1 MFKSKRSKNRNIR
14 QELDFINNLYSNE
27 TNTSANNNYA
37 TEEINVSMRENSEVN
52 QSDEIINMPSTS
64 KGTNNYINSPQMT
77 TSVPYDQET
86 ITVPTFGDLLG
97 NEDHN
102 VNSFS
107 TVSEINN
114 SSRNSFNE
122 NLGIWAVECNIPNAT
137 VNKLL
142 KLMKKQDNINTQD
155 LPYDSRT
162 LLATLKPAERF
173 IRTVIPGSYYHFG
186 LAEGIRRYA
195 TSSLTE
201 IKIAIGVDG
210 LPLTKSNNSQF
221 WPIMAY
227 IVGMDKNVFPV
238 GIYFGKSKPKD
249 SNDFLLDFVAETKY
263 LITNGIEINGCIK
276 KVIIYS
282 FVCDAPAKSFLLKTK
297 GHSGYSSCNRCIAE
311 GEYYQNRICF
321 PYSNSKSTKRTH
333 KTYENMTYE
342 EHHVGESI
350 SNLVELPGI
359 DLVHMFTLDYMHLVC
374 LGVVKKL
381 IGLWLHKGP
390 LNVRLPSRDVHKLT
404 EALLAVKCY
413 IPSDFVRKTR
423 EIQEVSRWKATE
435 LRLFLLYIGPIV
447 LKNIISENCYNH
459 FMTLNISM
467 IILLSPNLQNYLP
480 YAEELL
486 EYFIKTFEI
495 LYGRE
500 HNSHNIHGLSHLC
513 DDFKY
518 YGPLDNCSAFPFENY
533 MKELKSKI
541 RKHEKPLEQV
551 INRYSEIY
559 SHNSLSLSKNPT
571 NHPILLLP
579 HNNGPLI
586 NNLNGCQYKKLIWKN
601 IQINTK
607 FDKDSYVLTTDRE
620 VFKCL
625 NIVKQKT
632 DIVLIGKYFKTKTL
646 FYDKPTDS
654 TEFDI
659 YIVKDLAQSLKTC
672 AINNIKKKIMLIAH
686 NGNLIAMPIIHTA

>member
-1 MFKSKRSKNRNIR
+1 IMFKSKRSKNRNIR

-27 TNTSANNNYA
+27 TNTSNNNYA
-37 TEEINVSMRENSEVN
+37 TEKINVSKGKNSEDN

-77 TSVPYDQET
+77 TSIPYDQET
-86 ITVPTFGDLLG
+86 ITVSTFDDLLG

-102 VNSFS
+102 VNPFS

-114 SSRNSFNE
+114 SSSNLSCNSFNE

-227 IVGMDKNVFPV
+227 IVGTDKNVFPV

-249 SNDFLLDFVAETKY
+249 SNDFLLDSVAETKS

-276 KVIIYS
+276 KVTQDIPHVTDVLQKNI
-282 FVCDAPAKSFLLKTK
+282 
-297 GHSGYSSCNRCIAE
+297 
-311 GEYYQNRICF
+311 QNI
-321 PYSNSKSTKRTH
+321 S
-333 KTYENMTYE
+333 NMTNE

-359 DLVHMFTLDYMHLVC
+359 DLVRMFTLDYMHLVC

-447 LKNIISENCYNH
+447 LKNIISDNCYNH
-459 FMTLNISM
+459 FMSLNISM
-467 IILLSPNLQNYLP
+467 IILLSPNLQHYLP

-559 SHNSLSLSKNPT
+559 SHNSLSLSKNPI

-601 IQINTK
+601 IQINTR
-607 FDKDSYVLTTDRE
+607 FDKDSHVLTTDRE
-620 VFKCL
+620 VFKYL

-632 DIVLIGKYFKTKTL
+632 DIVLIGKHFKTKTL
-646 FYDKPTDS
+646 FHDKPTDS

-659 YIVKDLAQSLKTC
+659 YIVKDLAQSLKT
-672 AINNIKKKIMLIAH
+672 
-686 NGNLIAMPIIHTA
+686 

>member
-1 MFKSKRSKNRNIR
+1 MFKSKRSKSRNIR

-27 TNTSANNNYA
+27 NNTLPTNNHGTV
-37 TEEINVSMRENSEVN
+37 EINACTGKDI
-52 QSDEIINMPSTS
+52 QFDKIINLPSTS
-64 KGTNNYINSPQMT
+64 TRKNNNNISPHLANSTPCA
-77 TSVPYDQET
+77 QET
-86 ITVPTFGDLLG
+86 ITSASQLD
-97 NEDHN
+97 NEEN
-102 VNSFS
+102 EENNLYSFTNAS
-107 TVSEINN
+107 DINN
-114 SSRNSFNE
+114 SFKE
-122 NLGIWAVECNIPNAT
+122 KLGIWAVECNVPKTT

-142 KLMKKQDNINTQD
+142 KLLKRQDNINTQD
-155 LPYDSRT
+155 LPNDCRT
-162 LLATLKPAERF
+162 LLVTPKSTERF
-173 IRTVIPGSYYHFG
+173 IRTVTPGSYYHFG

-195 TSSLTE
+195 ISSLTD
-201 IKIAIGVDG
+201 IKIAIGIDG
-210 LPLTKSNNSQF
+210 LPLAKSNNSQF

-249 SNDFLLDFVAETKY
+249 SNDFLLDFVAETKD
-263 LITNGIEINGCIK
+263 LITNGIEINGCII

-282 FVCDAPAKSFLLKTK
+282 FVCDAPARSFLLKTK

-321 PYSNSKSTKRTH
+321 PYSDSKSTKRTH
-333 KTYENMTYE
+333 ETYENMTYE
-342 EHHVGESI
+342 EHHVAESI

-359 DLVHMFTLDYMHLVC
+359 DLVHTFALDYMHLVC

-381 IGLWLHKGP
+381 IMLWLHKGP
-390 LNVRLPSRDVHKLT
+390 LNVRIPSRNVHKLT

-423 EIQEVSRWKATE
+423 EIQEISRWKATE
-435 LRLFLLYIGPIV
+435 LRLFLLYVGPIV
-447 LKNIISENCYNH
+447 LKNIINDDFYNH
-459 FMTLNISM
+459 FMSLNISM
-467 IILLSPNLQNYLP
+467 IILLSPNLHNYVP

-486 EYFIKTFEI
+486 DYFIKTFEI

-559 SHNSLSLSKNPT
+559 SQKSFIGSFKNTT

-586 NNLNGCQYKKLIWKN
+586 NNVNGCQYKKMILKN
-601 IQINTK
+601 ITINTK
-607 FDKDSYVLTTDRE
+607 FDKDSYVLTTDGE

-625 NIVKQKT
+625 NIVQQNNET
-632 DIVLIGKYFKTKTL
+632 VLIGKHFTTKKL
-646 FYDKPTDS
+646 FYEKPTDS

-659 YIVKDLAQSLKTC
+659 YIVENLSQRLKSYT
-672 AINNIKKKIMLIAH
+672 INNVKKKIMLIMH
-686 NGNLIAMPIIHTA
+686 NRNSIAMPIIHT